1 MKAIAIAAN
10 TTREAVRDKVLYSI
24 VFFAFVVVGIASVFG
39 AASIGNQ
46 MKFVKDFSLMA
57 ISLFGVVTAIVMGS
71 TMLQKELGKKTIF
84 NILSK
89 PVQRWEF
96 IVGKFLGLSAT
107 LTIVVAFMCSIVI
120 GVLALLEG
128 RVDWGLAA
136 AAGTAWMELVVIAAV
151 ATFFSSMVVTPTLAG
166 LFTGAVFVAGRSA
179 GYLPYFFAGKFP
191 PSVRGT
197 AQVLYWILP
206 RLDRFNT
213 ANEIVYGNFLDPQE
227 YLLLALNAAAY
238 SGLLLWLSV
247 ALFSRRELT

>member
-10 TTREAVRDKVLYSI
+10 TTREAIRDKVLYSL
-24 VFFAFVVVGIASVFG
+24 VFFAFVVVGIASIFG

-57 ISLFGVVTAIVMGS
+57 ISLFGVVIAIVMGAN
-71 TMLQKELGKKTIF
+71 MLHKELGKKTIF

-96 IVGKFLGLSAT
+96 ILGKFLGLSAT
-107 LTIVVAFMCSIVI
+107 LSIVVAFMCSIVI
-120 GVLALLEG
+120 GLLALLEG
-128 RVDWGLAA
+128 KPDWGLAIA
-136 AAGTAWMELVVIAAV
+136 ASTAWMELIVIAAV
-151 ATFFSSMVVTPTLAG
+151 ATFFSSMVVTPALAG

-179 GYLPYFFAGKFP
+179 GYLDYFFTDSFP
-191 PSVRGT
+191 ASVRGT

-213 ANEIVYGNFLDPQE
+213 ANDIVYGRFLDPPQ
-227 YLLLALNAAAY
+227 YLLLAINAAAY

-247 ALFSRRELT
+247 VLFSRRELT